1 MYARNAFFE
10 IARWV
15 AAFAILLS
23 LGTLFG
29 SNKISDADPAEVEA
43 AVIAQLDMT
52 SMLKADN
59 QMVKRLYGLDPASFE
74 SCILYY
80 PTTNMMAE
88 ELLIVK
94 LKDNTTDSFAQDDNY
109 KTTDYTDDSGRI
121 VLVTYAKGDDV
132 VHFVLNYNTY
142 TVKVRLEGINGNE
155 AFEVPAYG
163 FRRINGTV
171 LAD

>member
-80 PTTNMMAE
+80 PNTNMMAE
-88 ELLIVK
+88 EVLILK
-94 LKDNTTDSFAQDDNY
+94 LKDTSQQEAVRTAIEARVETQ
-109 KTTDYTDDSGRI
+109 KTTFDGYGVEQYALLTENCIIDIRGNY
-121 VLVTYAKGDDV
+121 VLFVVNADCAKARD
-132 VHFVLNYNTY
+132 
-142 TVKVRLEGINGNE
+142 
-155 AFEVPAYG
+155 AF
-163 FRRINGTV
+163 
-171 LAD
+171 ADAL

>member
-43 AVIAQLDMT
+43 AVTAQLDMT

-80 PTTNMMAE
+80 PNTNMMAE
-88 ELLIVK
+88 EVLILK
-94 LKDNTTDSFAQDDNY
+94 LKDTQQQETVRAAIEARVETQ
-109 KTTDYTDDSGRI
+109 KTTFDGYG
-121 VLVTYAKGDDV
+121 VEQYALLTENCIIDIRGN
-132 VHFVLNYNTY
+132 FVLFVVNADCA
-142 TVKVRLEGINGNE
+142 KARD
-155 AFEVPAYG
+155 AF
-163 FRRINGTV
+163 
-171 LAD
+171 ADAL

>member
-15 AAFAILLS
+15 AAFAIVLS

-29 SNKISDADPAEVEA
+29 SNRISDADPAEVEA

-80 PTTNMMAE
+80 PNTNMMAE
-88 ELLIVK
+88 EVLILK
-94 LKDNTTDSFAQDDNY
+94 LKDTSQQEAVRTAIEARVETQ
-109 KTTDYTDDSGRI
+109 KTTFDGYG
-121 VLVTYAKGDDV
+121 VEQYALLTENCIIDIRGN
-132 VHFVLNYNTY
+132 FVLFVVNADCDAAQ
-142 TVKVRLEGINGNE
+142 K
-155 AFEVPAYG
+155 AFAG
-163 FRRINGTV
+163 A
-171 LAD
+171 L